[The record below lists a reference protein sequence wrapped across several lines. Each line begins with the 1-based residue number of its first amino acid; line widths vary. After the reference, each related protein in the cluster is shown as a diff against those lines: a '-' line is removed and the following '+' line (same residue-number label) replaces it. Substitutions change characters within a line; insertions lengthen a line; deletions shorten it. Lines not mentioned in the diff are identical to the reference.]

1 MRTLLLGFDEANLAG
16 IDLQPIY
23 DLADAYQVVI
33 SRDKDHINSLR
44 NDIEICV
51 GNPAT
56 RQLLGSPH
64 LRWSHVWS
72 AGVDWLLEHPE
83 FADSNTIITNASGV
97 HPEPIG
103 EHVFA
108 MMLSLARSFPKMMR
122 AQVKHE
128 WAQPLRPNIVHEV
141 LQVLE
146 VYGSTVLILGMGAIG
161 QELAR
166 LSKAFR
172 MTVLATRR
180 DASQAAPNVDELH
193 PASELMQLLPRAD
206 IVISTVPLTANTRQM
221 LDANAFTAMKSGAIF
236 INIGRGQTVDESAL
250 ISALESGHLAGAG
263 LDVFEVE
270 PLPEDSPLWDMDN
283 VIITPHYAGT
293 TPSYHARGM
302 RIFAD
307 NLARYVQGQPLVNVV
322 DKKRGY

>member
-1 MRTLLLGFDEANLAG
+1 MKTLLLGFDEATLQD
-16 IDLQPIY
+16 IDLQPVY
-23 DLADAYQVVI
+23 DLAQDYQVVI
-33 SRDKDHINSLR
+33 TRDKDHIDSLR
-44 NDIEICV
+44 DDIEICV
-51 GNPAT
+51 GNPMT
-56 RQLLGSPH
+56 QHLLGSAN
-64 LRWSHVWS
+64 LRWAHVWS
-72 AGVDWLLEHPE
+72 AGVDWLVDHPH
-83 FADSNTIITNASGV
+83 FDSDTIITNASGV

-108 MMLSLARSFPKMMR
+108 MILGLARRFPKMMR

-141 LQVLE
+141 LQVFE

-166 LSKAFR
+166 LAKAFR

-180 DASQAAPNVDELH
+180 DISQSVANVDELH
-193 PASELMQLLPRAD
+193 PASEMMQLLPRAD
-206 IVISTVPLTANTRQM
+206 VVISTVPLTPDTRQM
-221 LDANAFTAMKSGAIF
+221 LDAAAFSAMKPGAIF
-236 INIGRGQTVDESAL
+236 INIGRGQTIDENAL

-270 PLPEDSPLWDMDN
+270 PLPENSPLWDIDN
-283 VIITPHYAGT
+283 VLITPHYAGT
-293 TPSYHARGM
+293 TPSYHTRGM
-302 RIFAD
+302 KIFVD
-307 NLARYVQGQPLVNVV
+307 NLARYIQGQPLTNVV

>member
-1 MRTLLLGFDEANLAG
+1 MKTLLLGFDESNLQG
-16 IDLQPIY
+16 VDLAPIY
-23 DLADAYQVVI
+23 DLAHDYQVVI
-33 SRDKDHINSLR
+33 SRDKDHINTLR
-44 NDIEICV
+44 DDIEICV

-56 RQLLGSPH
+56 QQLLGSPT
-64 LRWSHVWS
+64 LRWCHVWS

-83 FADSNTIITNASGV
+83 FPNSNTIITNASGV

-108 MMLSLARSFPKMMR
+108 MLLGLARRFPKMMR

-166 LSKAFR
+166 LAKAFR

-180 DASQAAPNVDELH
+180 DASQPVVNVDELH
-193 PASELMQLLPRAD
+193 PASALMQLLPRAD
-206 IVISTVPLTANTRQM
+206 VVISTVPLTSDTRHM
-221 LDANAFTAMKSGAIF
+221 LDASAFHAMKPGAIF
-236 INIGRGQTVDESAL
+236 INIGRGQTVDEHAL
-250 ISALESGHLAGAG
+250 VAALQSGHLAGAG

-283 VIITPHYAGT
+283 VLITPHYAGT
-293 TPSYHARGM
+293 TPSYHVRGM
-302 RIFAD
+302 DIFSN
-307 NLARYVQGQPLVNVV
+307 NLARYVQGQPLINVV
-322 DKKRGY
+322 DRKRGY

>member
-1 MRTLLLGFDEANLAG
+1 MKTLLLGFDKANLEG
-16 IDLQPIY
+16 IDLQPVY
-23 DLADAYQVVI
+23 DLAHDYQVVI
-33 SRDKDHINSLR
+33 SRDKDHIESLR
-44 NDIEICV
+44 GDIEICV
-51 GNPAT
+51 GNPVAQ
-56 RQLLGSPH
+56 QLLGSPH
-64 LRWSHVWS
+64 LRWAHVWS
-72 AGVDWLLEHPE
+72 AGVDWLLEHPQ
-83 FADSNTIITNASGV
+83 FASSDAIITNASGV

-108 MMLSLARSFPKMMR
+108 MILSLARRFPRMMR

-180 DASQAAPNVDELH
+180 DASQAVANVDELH
-193 PASELMQLLPRAD
+193 PASELMSLLPRAD
-206 IVISTVPLTANTRQM
+206 IVISTVPLTPDTRQM
-221 LDANAFTAMKSGAIF
+221 LDASAFTAMKPGAIF
-236 INIGRGQTVDESAL
+236 INIGRGQTIDESAL
-250 ISALESGHLAGAG
+250 IAALQSGHLAGAG
-263 LDVFEVE
+263 LDVFETE
-270 PLPEDSPLWDMDN
+270 PLPENSPLWDMDN
-283 VIITPHYAGT
+283 VLITPHYAGT

-302 RIFAD
+302 RIFVD
-307 NLARYVQGQPLVNVV
+307 NLARYVQGQPLNNII

>member
-72 AGVDWLLEHPE
+72 AGVDWLLEHPG
-83 FADSNTIITNASGV
+83 FADSNTIITNASGCAPGTDRRTCFC
-97 HPEPIG
+97 HDAEPSAKL
-103 EHVFA
+103 F
-108 MMLSLARSFPKMMR
+108 FPKMMR

-146 VYGSTVLILGMGAIG
+146 VYGSTVLILGMDTQQYRSRTRPSRRCFSYDGA
-161 QELAR
+161 
-166 LSKAFR
+166 SHPP
-172 MTVLATRR
+172 RR
-180 DASQAAPNVDELH
+180 QPSRSQ
-193 PASELMQLLPRAD
+193 R
-206 IVISTVPLTANTRQM
+206 
-221 LDANAFTAMKSGAIF
+221 
-236 INIGRGQTVDESAL
+236 
-250 ISALESGHLAGAG
+250 
-263 LDVFEVE
+263 
-270 PLPEDSPLWDMDN
+270 
-283 VIITPHYAGT
+283 
-293 TPSYHARGM
+293 
-302 RIFAD
+302 
-307 NLARYVQGQPLVNVV
+307 
-322 DKKRGY
+322 